1 MLLSATRLAA
11 ILADRLDP
19 IAPRPFRVTARGTDL
34 VIEHPHNWG
43 CVMDVSWIEDE
54 GEDRTAAQLTG
65 LVVGNALNELQD
77 AVSESSK
84 DPWPALSPTVMA
96 PYHVRSDG
104 TSVFFWYGTFEAA
117 PVIGFTPIA
126 LSEVSRP

>member
-1 MLLSATRLAA
+1 MLISAARLAA
-11 ILADRLDP
+11 ILADRLNP
-19 IAPRPFRVTARGTDL
+19 VAPRPFRITARGTDL
-34 VIEHPHNWG
+34 VIEHPQNWG

-96 PYHVRSDG
+96 PCHVRSDG